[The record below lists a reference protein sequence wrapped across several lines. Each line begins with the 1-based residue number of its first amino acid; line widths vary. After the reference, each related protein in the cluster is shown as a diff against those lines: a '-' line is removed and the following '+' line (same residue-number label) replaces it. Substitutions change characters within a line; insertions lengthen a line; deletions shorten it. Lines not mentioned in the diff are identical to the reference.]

1 MKTQIEGY
9 ENFPGEHCG
18 SSAMRGLLNHYC
30 GLRLP
35 EPAVFGLGSALDCM
49 YIASEESDPP
59 RMVFGRAL
67 SLEVDL
73 AANLQIDYREQTVAD
88 DDEAWRLV
96 RDEVAAGRPT
106 MLSGDIFYLDY
117 RDYTVHFP
125 GHRFVLLGFDE
136 EAGTAQ
142 IADRIRVESETCSLG
157 SIRESRNPPSQLMST
172 QNLWGKFHGREVG
185 RSVVD
190 ATRLAIQRECERML
204 APTVEPG
211 GLPMQSG
218 LPALR
223 RMAEEIGSWGERENA
238 AWIASYNARA
248 IEKFGNGGGNF
259 RRLYAGF
266 LAWAHDLD
274 SSLVKPEAA
283 GVATQAADEWTSLA
297 DTLFALSADEA
308 DPHGWQTASSQA
320 GSIAATETRLFEL
333 LSA

>member
-1 MKTQIEGY
+1 MKTEIQGY

-35 EPAVFGLGSALDCM
+35 EPAVFGLGSSLDCV

-67 SLEVDL
+67 SLETEL
-73 AANLQIDYREQTVAD
+73 AANLQIDYREEPVAD

-96 RDEVAAGRPT
+96 RDEVLAGRPT

-125 GHRFVLLGFDE
+125 GHRFVLVGFNE

-142 IADRIRVESETCSLG
+142 IADRMRVEAEVCSLR
-157 SIRESRNPPSQLMST
+157 SIRESRNPPNAMT
-172 QNLWGKFHGREVG
+172 TNNLWGKFHGTDVG
-185 RSVVD
+185 RTLLD
-190 ATRLAIQRECERML
+190 ATRLSIARNCERML
-204 APTVEPG
+204 SPAESAGAVPMRT
-211 GLPMQSG
+211 GLA
-218 LPALR
+218 ALR
-223 RMAEEIGSWGERENA
+223 GVAEEIGDWGTREDA

-259 RRLYAGF
+259 RRLQAGF
-266 LAWAHDLD
+266 LRWAHELD
-274 SSLVKPEAA
+274 AGLVEPRAPGLATEAA
-283 GVATQAADEWTSLA
+283 DGWTALA
-297 DTLFALSADEA
+297 DILFGLSEDATDA
-308 DPHGWQTASSQA
+308 QGWRNAAVQA
-320 GSIAATETRLFEL
+320 RAVAEIETRLFEL
-333 LSA
+333 LAA